1 MKEKINMK
9 KSSILFLLISAF
21 FFTQCAKDSAPV
33 IEDPDLFKAG
43 NLLAT
48 GASAGDLLS
57 GETFSNMVIEAV
69 YNPGFRPTA
78 AAMANFTSFL
88 QERTFK
94 DNINVVYREL
104 PSPGLNEISIQ
115 QAAELEDE
123 NRTLYNEG
131 NTLALYIYFTDAIAE
146 GDDLQGGLVTL
157 GAVYRNTSMIVYEQT
172 VKFLG
177 SQSSQITESDVETA
191 TLMHEFGHLLGLVNL
206 GSPQVNTHDD
216 PISPNHCIIDGCL
229 MRAEIEFGQGM
240 MGMLESMAAK
250 GEVVPILDSECILD
264 LQANG
269 GQ

>member
-1 MKEKINMK
+1 MK
-9 KSSILFLLISAF
+9 KSSILFLLLSSLF
-21 FFTQCAKDSAPV
+21 LLQCAKDDEINNDNSSQLKS
-33 IEDPDLFKAG
+33 E

-48 GASAGDLLS
+48 GASAGDFL
-57 GETFSNMVIEAV
+57 GNDTYSNLVIEAV

-78 AAMANFTSFL
+78 AAMANFVTFL
-88 QERTFK
+88 QQRTFK
-94 DNINVVYREL
+94 NDISIVYRDL

-115 QAAELEDE
+115 QAADLEDD
-123 NRTLYNEG
+123 NRTLYNED

-146 GDDLQGGLVTL
+146 GDDLQSGLVTL

-177 SQSSQITESDVETA
+177 AQSSEITEADVETA

-206 GSPQVNTHDD
+206 GSPSVNTHDD
-216 PISPNHCIIDGCL
+216 PTSPNHCIIEGCL
-229 MRAEIEFGQGM
+229 MRAEIEFGDGM
-240 MGMLESMAAK
+240 MGMLESLAAK
-250 GEVVPILDSECILD
+250 GPAVPSLDSECILD